1 MKILC
6 TGDVHI
12 GRPLSRIPDWYQ
24 GGRVPSSAAW
34 SAIVDLAIRE
44 QVDLVA
50 ISGDLV
56 DQANRYYEAISPV
69 EIGVRALRAAG
80 IPIVAVTGN
89 HDFDVLPR
97 IADRLDGAIQLLGR
111 GGHWQRWT
119 LLDDA
124 GHARLHVDGW
134 SFPTEHVRI
143 NPAHSY
149 QLDPVRDAPVLGL
162 LHADLDNSAS
172 EYAPVSRRDLE
183 QLHPGFWLLGHIHAP
198 SNPGETGTKP
208 ILYPGSPFA
217 LDPGESGLHGVV
229 LVTVDLSGGFQVERR
244 ATAPIRYDRCTVDLT
259 GATDPT
265 MAATIIEDGV
275 RAFLRTALAHVD
287 GGALELLIAR
297 VVLVGRVKPGL
308 NIDNEIAGLIEDFR
322 YTHGTR
328 NSVLKIEEIDNRTTP
343 EIDLDL
349 LAAGIDAPAAIART
363 LLSLQDDASVLRKTV
378 IDGARARAQSIT
390 RGPRYRE
397 LPEPDLSDSA
407 MVAVIEQE
415 SWLLLDALVA
425 QKGAN

>member
-97 IADRLDGAIQLLGR
+97 IADRLDGALQVLGR

-119 LLDDA
+119 LRDEA
-124 GHARLHVDGW
+124 GNPRLHVDGW

-149 QLDPVRDAPVLGL
+149 QFDPVRDVPVLGL
-162 LHADLDNSAS
+162 LHADLDSNAS

-183 QLHPGFWLLGHIHAP
+183 RLHPGFWLLGHIHAP
-198 SNPGETGTKP
+198 SLDGIGTKP
-208 ILYPGSPFA
+208 ILYPGSPYA
-217 LDPGESGLHGVV
+217 LDPGESGLHGVL
-229 LVTVDLSGGFQVERR
+229 LVTVDEVGGYRIERR
-244 ATAPIRYDRCTVDLT
+244 GIAPVRYDRCTIDLT
-259 GATDPT
+259 GASDPT
-265 MAATIIEDGV
+265 MAATMIENGV
-275 RAFLRTALAHVD
+275 RAFLNLASDHAD
-287 GGALELLIAR
+287 GDALELLIAR
-297 VVLVGRVKPGL
+297 VVLIGRVKPGL
-308 NIDNEIAGLIEDFR
+308 KLDNEIAGLLADFR
-322 YTHGTR
+322 CTHGTR
-328 NSVLKIEEIDNRTTP
+328 NTVAIIETIDNRTTP

-363 LLSLQDDASVLRKTV
+363 LLSLHDGESELRKTV
-378 IDGARARAQSIT
+378 IDGARARAQAIS
-390 RGPRYRE
+390 RGSRYRE
-397 LPEPDLSDSA
+397 LPEPDLSDA
-407 MVAVIEQE
+407 AILATVEHE
-415 SWLLLDALVA
+415 SWRLLDALVA